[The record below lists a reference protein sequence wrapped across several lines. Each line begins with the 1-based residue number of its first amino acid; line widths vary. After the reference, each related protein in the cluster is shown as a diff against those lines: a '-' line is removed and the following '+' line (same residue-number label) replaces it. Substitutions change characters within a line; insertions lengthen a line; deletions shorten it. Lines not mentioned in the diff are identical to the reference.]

1 MIDPCVCHPGRGCAV
16 QYAPLLPCNDRKDS
30 SHRVLS
36 PMQAK
41 TSDQEGRQARPAE
54 RSSRSFYSNSQTEA
68 NTKLRLVRTTL
79 PKMIDILFNS
89 FTCDAVPGLVRQP
102 SDLLR
107 ATNTNRTNFMAEKSI
122 EEKVKDIIVEQLGVN
137 PEQVTPQ
144 ASFIEDLGADSLDIV
159 ELVMAF
165 EEEFGVEVPDEDAE
179 KLQTVGDVIKY
190 IEEKSSKQ
198 Q

>member
-1 MIDPCVCHPGRGCAV
+1 
-16 QYAPLLPCNDRKDS
+16 
-30 SHRVLS
+30 
-36 PMQAK
+36 
-41 TSDQEGRQARPAE
+41 
-54 RSSRSFYSNSQTEA
+54 
-68 NTKLRLVRTTL
+68 
-79 PKMIDILFNS
+79 MIDILFNS
-89 FTCDAVPGLVRQP
+89 FTCDAVPDCPAAAGLNP
-102 SDLLR
+102 R